1 MTKATTETTKKPA
14 AKTATKAPARTAT
27 KSAVKTVTKKPVAA
41 KVAKTGKTLK
51 VTQTKSLIGTKQSHR
66 DTIRGLGLRHIN
78 HTVQL
83 EDTPCVRGM
92 INKVYYMVKC
102 EA

>member
-1 MTKATTETTKKPA
+1 MTAAKTESKAAKTATNTP
-14 AKTATKAPARTAT
+14 AKTATKAAAKTET
-27 KSAVKTVTKKPVAA
+27 KAVKTPA
-41 KVAKTGKTLK
+41 KTLK
-51 VTQTKSLIGTKQSHR
+51 VTQTRSLIGTKQSHR
-66 DTIRGLGLRHIN
+66 DTIRGLGLRRIN

-92 INKVYYMVKC
+92 INKVFYMVKC

>member
-1 MTKATTETTKKPA
+1 MTKAK
-14 AKTATKAPARTAT
+14 AKTATKP
-27 KSAVKTVTKKPVAA
+27 
-41 KVAKTGKTLK
+41 LK
-51 VTQTKSLIGTKQSHR
+51 VTQIKSLIGTKQSHR
-66 DTIRGLGLRHIN
+66 DTIRGLGLRRIN

-92 INKVYYMVKC
+92 INKVFYMVKC

>member
-1 MTKATTETTKKPA
+1 MTKAKSNTK
-14 AKTATKAPARTAT
+14 TI
-27 KSAVKTVTKKPVAA
+27 
-41 KVAKTGKTLK
+41 K
-51 VTQTKSLIGTKQSHR
+51 VTQIKSLIGTKQSHR

>member
-1 MTKATTETTKKPA
+1 MVKAK
-14 AKTATKAPARTAT
+14 AKIIT
-27 KSAVKTVTKKPVAA
+27 
-41 KVAKTGKTLK
+41 

-92 INKVYYMVKC
+92 INKVFYMVKC